1 MHRSTE
7 QLLSTSEAAELVEKD
22 RSTITRWVQSGRLKP
37 AHRTSGGMLLFTR
50 DTVEAAAERV
60 AIEAES

>member
-1 MHRSTE
+1 MHRTTE

-22 RSTITRWVQSGRLKP
+22 RSTITRWVQSGRLEA

-50 DTVEAAAERV
+50 EAVEAASEHGP
-60 AIEAES
+60 IEVES